1 MKVLV
6 IQNNAQTPAAL
17 VGDHLVAAGA
27 TLDVNLPHNGDTLPA
42 SPDGYDAA
50 IILGGP
56 QHAGDDVNFPAFP
69 AMLDLLRGFHDQ
81 AKPMLG
87 LCLGSQLL
95 ARAFGEK
102 VRRSH
107 EFEVGYP
114 TIEITEDGQKD
125 PLLTGLAPRQRI
137 LQWHEDTFD
146 MPKGA
151 VQLMTGATI
160 RNQAFRLRPHHLRLP
175 VPLRGVARARQAMVQ
190 PVGPYHRAA
199 LRGTG
204 GPPGA
209 RARAGRD
216 RAPRRRRGGF
226 LPRGDAALGGAGAG
240 RAQASGRLIR
250 FRDAVRASI
259 PSTLSEWRT
268 AP

>member
-6 IQNNAQTPAAL
+6 IQNNAQTPVAL

-27 TLDVNLPHNGDTLPA
+27 KLATVLPHNGDTLPK

-50 IILGGP
+50 VILGGP
-56 QHAGDDVNFPAFP
+56 QHAGDDVNVPAFP
-69 AMLDLLRGFHDQ
+69 PMLDLLRGFHEQ
-81 AKPMLG
+81 AKPLLG

-125 PLLTGLAPRQRI
+125 PLLSGLAPRQRI

-160 RNQAFRLRPHHLRLP
+160 RNQAFRLGRTTYGFQCHFEVSPELARQWFSQWGHTIVRRYEEQTGRQVLE
-175 VPLRGVARARQAMVQ
+175 RARGEIAQ
-190 PVGPYHRAA
+190 H
-199 LRGTG
+199 
-204 GPPGA
+204 GA
-209 RARAGRD
+209 RAADFCRVVTQRWAT
-216 RAPRRRRGGF
+216 
-226 LPRGDAALGGAGAG
+226 LVQDARKG
-240 RAQASGRLIR
+240 RAA
-250 FRDAVRASI
+250 
-259 PSTLSEWRT
+259 
-268 AP
+268 

>member
-1 MKVLV
+1 MNVLV
-6 IQNNAQTPAAL
+6 IQNNPQTPAAL

-56 QHAGDDVNFPAFP
+56 QHAGDDANYPAFP

-81 AKPMLG
+81 GKPMLG

-95 ARAFGEK
+95 ARAFGET

-125 PLLTGLAPRQRI
+125 PLLAGLAPRQRI
-137 LQWHEDTFD
+137 LQWNEDTFD
-146 MPKGA
+146 MPKDA
-151 VQLMTGATI
+151 VQLMTGSTI
-160 RNQAFRLRPHHLRLP
+160 RNQAFRFGRTSYAFQCPFEVSPELAKQWFGQWGHTIVRRYDE
-175 VPLRGVARARQAMVQ
+175 
-190 PVGPYHRAA
+190 PVGRQVLERAQGEVA
-199 LRGTG
+199 EH
-204 GPPGA
+204 GA
-209 RARAGRD
+209 RAAEFCRAVTQRW
-216 RAPRRRRGGF
+216 
-226 LPRGDAALGGAGAG
+226 AALV
-240 RAQASGRLIR
+240 Q
-250 FRDAVRASI
+250 DARAS
-259 PSTLSEWRT
+259 R
-268 AP
+268 AA

>member
-6 IQNNAQTPAAL
+6 IQNNAQTPVAL

-27 TLDVNLPHNGDTLPA
+27 KLATVLPHNGDTLPK

-50 IILGGP
+50 VILGGP

-69 AMLDLLRGFHDQ
+69 PMLVLLRGFHEQ
-81 AKPMLG
+81 AKPLLG

-125 PLLTGLAPRQRI
+125 PLLSGLAPRQRI

-160 RNQAFRLRPHHLRLP
+160 RNQAFRLGRTTYGFQCHFEVSPELAKQWFSQWGHTIVRRFEEQMGRQVLE
-175 VPLRGVARARQAMVQ
+175 RAQGEIAHNGAGAADFCRVVTQRWSALVQ
-190 PVGPYHRAA
+190 
-199 LRGTG
+199 
-204 GPPGA
+204 
-209 RARAGRD
+209 D
-216 RAPRRRRGGF
+216 ERRRR
-226 LPRGDAALGGAGAG
+226 AA
-240 RAQASGRLIR
+240 
-250 FRDAVRASI
+250 
-259 PSTLSEWRT
+259 
-268 AP
+268 

>member
-1 MKVLV
+1 MNVLV
-6 IQNNAQTPAAL
+6 IQNNPQTPAAS

-27 TLDVNLPHNGDTLPA
+27 RLTAVLPHNGDALPK

-56 QHAGDDVNFPAFP
+56 QHAHDDANFPAFP
-69 AMLDLLRGFHDQ
+69 AILDLLRGFHEES
-81 AKPMLG
+81 KPLLG

-114 TIEITEDGQKD
+114 TIEITTDGQKD
-125 PLLTGLAPRQRI
+125 PLLAGLAPQQRI

-151 VQLMTGATI
+151 VQLMTGSTI
-160 RNQAFRLRPHHLRLP
+160 RNQAFRFGRTSYAFQCHFEVSPEL
-175 VPLRGVARARQAMVQ
+175 ARQWFSQWGHTIVRRYEEHEGRQ
-190 PVGPYHRAA
+190 VLERAQGQIA
-199 LRGTG
+199 QH
-204 GPPGA
+204 
-209 RARAGRD
+209 
-216 RAPRRRRGGF
+216 
-226 LPRGDAALGGAGAG
+226 GAGAADFCRVVTQRWATLVQDRREG
-240 RAQASGRLIR
+240 RAA
-250 FRDAVRASI
+250 
-259 PSTLSEWRT
+259 
-268 AP
+268 

>member
-1 MKVLV
+1 MNVLV
-6 IQNNAQTPAAL
+6 IQNNAQTPVAL

-27 TLDVNLPHNGDTLPA
+27 SSTTVLPHNGDALPK
-42 SPDGYDAA
+42 SPEGYDAA
-50 IILGGP
+50 VILGGP

-69 AMLDLLRGFHDQ
+69 PMLDLLRGFHEQ
-81 AKPMLG
+81 AKPLLG

-102 VRRSH
+102 VRRSD

-137 LQWHEDTFD
+137 LQWHEDTFE

-151 VQLMTGATI
+151 VHLMTGDHHP
-160 RNQAFRLRPHHLRLP
+160 QPGLPLRPHHLRLP

-199 LRGTG
+199 LRGAG
-204 GPPGA
+204 GAPSA

-216 RAPRRRRGGF
+216 RASRRARGRF
-226 LPRGDAALGGAGAG
+226 LPRGDPALGDPGAG
-240 RAQASGRLIR
+240 RAQGPGGLIPH
-250 FRDAVRASI
+250 S
-259 PSTLSEWRT
+259 
-268 AP
+268 